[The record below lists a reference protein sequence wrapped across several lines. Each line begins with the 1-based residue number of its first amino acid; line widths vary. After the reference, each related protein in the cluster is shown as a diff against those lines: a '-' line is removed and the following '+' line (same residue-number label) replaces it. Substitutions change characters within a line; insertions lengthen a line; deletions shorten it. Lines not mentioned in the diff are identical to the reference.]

1 MDEYVK
7 RGSALMELCRGCSL
21 KSADPSFFCGDPC
34 PKYERLRSI
43 PAEDVATIRRGHW
56 KYIKPYNNTYMGF
69 ECSECGARFQGIST
83 DNYCGHCGALM
94 GRKGE
99 TADG

>member
-1 MDEYVK
+1 MVEYIK

-43 PAEDVATIRRGHW
+43 PAEDVAPVRRGH
-56 KYIKPYNNTYMGF
+56 YITDEMGDSS
-69 ECSECGARFQGIST
+69 CSECGGRWLDVTQ
-83 DNYCGHCGALM
+83 NYCPNCGAIM
-94 GRKGE
+94 E
-99 TADG
+99 DG